1 TYYIG
6 NEKDFLALL
15 EYAKARDNLSDI
27 VKAIKKLEA
36 LHYSEVST
44 ERIQFICE
52 QDDNVDMDTLKDS
65 TMKNDIEKQSE
76 ENLKAYESIFYREG
90 VM

>member
-1 TYYIG
+1 
-6 NEKDFLALL
+6 
-15 EYAKARDNLSDI
+15 
-27 VKAIKKLEA
+27 
-36 LHYSEVST
+36 
-44 ERIQFICE
+44 
-52 QDDNVDMDTLKDS
+52 MDTLKDS